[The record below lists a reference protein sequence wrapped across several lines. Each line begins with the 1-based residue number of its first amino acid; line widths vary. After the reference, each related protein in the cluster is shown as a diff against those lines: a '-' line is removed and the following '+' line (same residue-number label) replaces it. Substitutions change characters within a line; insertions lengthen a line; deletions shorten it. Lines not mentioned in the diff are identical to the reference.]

1 MARGYIFEVSDS
13 IDELGTI
20 SEDDYYGR
28 LGELAVDYVEDRKG
42 EARDAAI
49 DTALGTMK
57 NKGMETGSKDIGG
70 VIWKWFIP
78 TKSCLKR
85 MSEEALGDFRKHA
98 AGLTAEDFAEDS
110 YKLFET
116 RQALKNTCGDLFI
129 KPDGCEYPFLQWIAN
144 LPDEKFGEK
153 FYFGNVVLMH

>member
-1 MARGYIFEVSDS
+1 M
-13 IDELGTI
+13 LN
-20 SEDDYYGR
+20 
-28 LGELAVDYVEDRKG
+28 AVDYVEDRKG

-85 MSEEALGDFRKHA
+85 MSEEALGGFPEACGGTHGGGLCGGFIQTLRNAPGVK
-98 AGLTAEDFAEDS
+98 AG
-110 YKLFET
+110 
-116 RQALKNTCGDLFI
+116 
-129 KPDGCEYPFLQWIAN
+129 W
-144 LPDEKFGEK
+144 
-153 FYFGNVVLMH
+153 M